1 MGIIDNKGIMN
12 AKTLLIGLLLTA
24 SASLASAQ
32 SIAING
38 VDRDGYGGVY
48 EIQGVGS
55 GFDGG
60 NYWWMCIEP
69 SSPLNLSP
77 SAAAGDGFIA
87 DALSLTDAWD
97 QQYTERLA
105 FYDNNPGY
113 RTTALPLQVSIMSYV
128 LDTYLP
134 STPGRF
140 LEHSSDSLLY
150 GNDDTFYNSFFTIQN
165 FLAETYGKPTKT
177 DFTNL
182 SDYDFYEDGNAAG
195 NPLALAAR
203 QLLFTSILTDVADK
217 ALNNPSFFDTYTA
230 QGTYLVANTL
240 FPGMS
245 PDNWQDALIIMAP
258 VPEPSGA
265 LLIACTGLAVML
277 RRFRRLV

>member
-1 MGIIDNKGIMN
+1 MEIIDNKGIMN

-24 SASLASAQ
+24 AASLASAQ

-69 SSPLNLSP
+69 NGST
-77 SAAAGDGFIA
+77 SAGAGGGFIA
-87 DALSLTDAWD
+87 DAISLTDAWD
-97 QQYTERLA
+97 QQNTERLA
-105 FYDNNPGY
+105 FYDSNPGF

-134 STPGRF
+134 STPGRY
-140 LEHSSDSLLY
+140 LEHSSSASLY
-150 GNDDTFYNSFFTIQN
+150 GNDDTFYNSFFVIQN
-165 FLAETYGKPTKT
+165 FLAETYGKPTKI
-177 DFTNL
+177 DFTDL
-182 SDYDFYEDGNAAG
+182 SDYAFQEGNAAG
-195 NPLALAAR
+195 NPLSIAAR
-203 QLLFTSILTDVADK
+203 ELLFTSILTDVADK
-217 ALNNPSFFDTYTA
+217 ALNNPTFFDTYTA

-240 FPGMS
+240 FSESS

-277 RRFRRLV
+277 RRFRRLA

>member
-1 MGIIDNKGIMN
+1 MALFLVATTSWVD
-12 AKTLLIGLLLTA
+12 
-24 SASLASAQ
+24 AQ
-32 SIAING
+32 TIAING

-48 EIQGVGS
+48 EIQGLAS

-69 SSPLNLSP
+69 NGSP
-77 SAAAGDGFIA
+77 SPGAGGGFIA
-87 DALSLTDAWD
+87 DAISLTDAWD
-97 QQYTERLA
+97 QQNTERLA
-105 FYDNNPGY
+105 FYDSNPGY

-134 STPGRF
+134 ATPGRF
-140 LEHSSDSLLY
+140 LEHSADASLY
-150 GNDDTFYNSFFTIQN
+150 GTDDTFYNSFFTIQN

-177 DFTNL
+177 DFTDL
-182 SDYDFYEDGNAAG
+182 SDYDFYETGSAAG
-195 NPLALAAR
+195 NPAALAAR
-203 QLLFTSILTDVADK
+203 ELLFTSILTDVEDK
-217 ALNNPSFFDTYTA
+217 ALNNPTFFDTYTA

-240 FPGMS
+240 FSEAS
-245 PDNWQDALIIMAP
+245 PDNWQDALIVMTP

-277 RRFRRLV
+277 RRFRRLA

>member
-1 MGIIDNKGIMN
+1 MEIMN
-12 AKTLLIGLLLTA
+12 IGVMRAKVIFLAFLLGTAATLTN
-24 SASLASAQ
+24 AQ
-32 SIAING
+32 VISVNG

-48 EIQGVGS
+48 QIDGPAS
-55 GFDGG
+55 GFDNG

-69 SSPLNLSP
+69 NGSYAPTL
-77 SAAAGDGFIA
+77 GDGFIA

-97 QQYTERLA
+97 KQYTERLTD
-105 FYDNNPGY
+105 YDNNPGF

-140 LEHSSDSLLY
+140 LENSSDSSLY
-150 GNDDTFYNSFFTIQN
+150 GTDDTFYNSFFVIQN
-165 FLAETYGKPTKT
+165 FLAETFGKPAKT
-177 DFTNL
+177 DFTDL
-182 SDYDFYEDGNAAG
+182 LTDYAFYEGNAAG
-195 NPLALAAR
+195 NPLSIAAR
-203 QLLFTSILTDVADK
+203 ELLFTSILTDVADK
-217 ALNNPSFFDTYTA
+217 ALNNPTFFDTYTA

-240 FPGMS
+240 FSETS
-245 PDNWQDALIIMAP
+245 PDNRQDALIIMAP